1 MIYVKYDTDVCVC
14 VCVCVADKQ
23 QLIKVISTLP
33 ESCEEHR
40 R

>member
-1 MIYVKYDTDVCVC
+1 MLNMIRMCVC
-14 VCVCVADKQ
+14 VCVCFADKQ

>member
-1 MIYVKYDTDVCVC
+1 MLNMIRMC

>member
-1 MIYVKYDTDVCVC
+1 MLNMIRM
-14 VCVCVADKQ
+14 CVCVADKQ